1 MGRGT
6 KRKAQPADWDVPANV
21 HAFLEDKGVDVE
33 ALASSSLPRF
43 VRLNPFHPIEFD
55 ELKRQLE
62 AANNGAETGL
72 VTTALDGVLKLLGSI
87 KIAGTSA
94 YRSGSIYGIDIS
106 SALAAEALGAE
117 PGHAVLD
124 LCCAPGAKLC
134 TIADTTK
141 RTGVLVGVDVSM
153 ERMNTCRNIVRQ
165 PCSSLHM

>member
-1 MGRGT
+1 MGRGA
-6 KRKAQPADWDVPANV
+6 KRKARTADWDVPPSV
-21 HAFLEDKGVDVE
+21 RAFLEGKGVDVE

-43 VRLNPFHPIEFD
+43 VRLNPYNPVEFD

-62 AANNGAETGL
+62 AANDGAEIGL
-72 VTTALDGVLKLLGSI
+72 ETTALGGVLKLLGHV
-87 KIAGTSA
+87 KIAGTPA

-134 TIADTTK
+134 TIADATK
-141 RTGVLVGVDVSM
+141 RTGILVGVDVSV
-153 ERMNTCRNIVRQ
+153 ERMNTCRNIVWQSCPNSR
-165 PCSSLHM
+165 M